1 MLTVVLSGLSVSLH
15 CSSHCATLTFAL
27 GILVIALSIMQAQQ
41 LSSEVCGGY
50 VKVDEYIPG
59 QHMRVAYWR
68 PMGATQFLSAFLLNQ
83 AKGVPLYCTTMHYP
97 YKGIQIFHM
106 KAYMN

>member
-1 MLTVVLSGLSVSLH
+1 MVILI
-15 CSSHCATLTFAL
+15 
-27 GILVIALSIMQAQQ
+27 ILVIAPSISQAQQ

-50 VKVDEYIPG
+50 VKVDEYVPG

-83 AKGVPLYCTTMHYP
+83 AKGEHLHY
-97 YKGIQIFHM
+97 
-106 KAYMN
+106 

>member
-1 MLTVVLSGLSVSLH
+1 MLTVILSGLNVSLH
-15 CSSHCATLTFAL
+15 CSSHCVTLTFAL
-27 GILVIALSIMQAQQ
+27 AILVIALSFLQAQQ

-50 VKVDEYIPG
+50 VKVDEYVPG

-83 AKGVPLYCTTMHYP
+83 ARGVLLHCATTHCP
-97 YKGIQIFHM
+97 YKGIQIFHI
-106 KAYMN
+106 KHT